1 MTSKIVQNSY
11 DSLLLHLLQ
20 MIKASAWTW
29 QLLNPEKWLKIQ
41 TKAKIINKK
50 KNKKYYESD
59 FLTVKNNQIKQ
70 KRVPKKKKK
79 VLSIHI

>member
-41 TKAKIINKK
+41 TKAKIINNNKN
-50 KNKKYYESD
+50 KNKKYYESV
-59 FLTVKNNQIKQ
+59 F
-70 KRVPKKKKK
+70 
-79 VLSIHI
+79 